1 MLTCPLTSHSF
12 CQSYI
17 QRRAEKKESNTTS
30 QKLKT
35 IEESS
40 PPIKKKPAMLKA
52 SSLQPNMGNVLAE
65 LQQKGLTK
73 KSTPPRISDFPDD
86 ESNDVSGEK
95 SGRKN
100 IIDEQ
105 QQLENERIEKD
116 RLDLEQQARVN
127 EEKER
132 HERERLAME
141 QQARIFKEEQLR
153 LEKERH
159 EHYAMEQQAREA
171 AVASAAA
178 KRQAQEEQLQTERLQ
193 NERYAIQENA
203 IEVEFDSSN
212 VSSIPQVSPRETR
225 QETRREIMNR
235 RRRRMNS
242 TAASA
247 TPPSRVEKTNPETVT
262 QVSADQQSSNP
273 SARAAAR
280 DRYARH
286 KRMKAQQQ
294 RHTANA
300 NANKNDGDNRTFS
313 C

>member
-1 MLTCPLTSHSF
+1 MHSINLI
-12 CQSYI
+12 YI

-40 PPIKKKPAMLKA
+40 PSIKKKPAMLKA

-86 ESNDVSGEK
+86 ESNVSGEK
-95 SGRKN
+95 SGRKS

-105 QQLENERIEKD
+105 QQLENERTEKE
-116 RLDLEQQARVN
+116 RHDLEQQARVN
-127 EEKER
+127 GEKER
-132 HERERLAME
+132 RERERLAME
-141 QQARIFKEEQLR
+141 HQARIFKEEQLR
-153 LEKERH
+153 LEKERQ
-159 EHYAMEQQAREA
+159 ERYAMEQHAREA
-171 AVASAAA
+171 AVAAAA
-178 KRQAQEEQLQTERLQ
+178 VKRQAQEEQLQTERLQ
-193 NERYAIQENA
+193 NERYAMEENA
-203 IEVEFDSSN
+203 IEVEFHSSN
-212 VSSIPQVSPRETR
+212 ASSIPQVSPRETR

-242 TAASA
+242 TAASSA
-247 TPPSRVEKTNPETVT
+247 PPSRVEKTNSETVT
-262 QVSADQQSSNP
+262 PVSTDQQSSNP

-286 KRMKAQQQ
+286 KRMKAQAQQQ
-294 RHTANA
+294 RDTA
-300 NANKNDGDNRTFS
+300 NANKNDGGNRTFS

>member
-1 MLTCPLTSHSF
+1 
-12 CQSYI
+12 
-17 QRRAEKKESNTTS
+17 
-30 QKLKT
+30 
-35 IEESS
+35 
-40 PPIKKKPAMLKA
+40 MLKA
-52 SSLQPNMGNVLAE
+52 SSLKPNMGNVLAE

-86 ESNDVSGEK
+86 ESNVPGEK
-95 SGRKN
+95 SGRKS

-105 QQLENERIEKD
+105 QQLENERIEKE
-116 RLDLEQQARVN
+116 RHDLEQQARVN

-132 HERERLAME
+132 RERERLAME

-153 LEKERH
+153 LEKERQ
-159 EHYAMEQQAREA
+159 ERYAMEQQAREA
-171 AVASAAA
+171 AVAAAAA

-193 NERYAIQENA
+193 NERYAMEENA
-203 IEVEFDSSN
+203 IEVEFHSSN
-212 VSSIPQVSPRETR
+212 ASSIPQVSPRETR

-242 TAASA
+242 TAAASSA
-247 TPPSRVEKTNPETVT
+247 PPSRVEKTNSETVT
-262 QVSADQQSSNP
+262 PVSTDQQSSNP

-286 KRMKAQQQ
+286 KRMKAQAQQQ

-300 NANKNDGDNRTFS
+300 NKNDGGNRTFS
-313 C
+313 CLWSNTTLIEFITHYNIICCAN